1 MLAPTPTQYQRLE
14 EMAQVWKKQQGGD
27 AMRGAAG
34 ANPRL
39 DVDALCFQV
48 YALEGNDAP
57 TLLVGALI
65 SPVSLSLVMAPL
77 FASDAAPEAGE
88 QQTFKLPSGHYPFIA
103 EVLEEGVWL
112 WRCELLD
119 DLSDLTSREE
129 GSRLA
134 QRLMDKVMTPADAI

>member
-1 MLAPTPTQYQRLE
+1 MLAPTPTQYKRLE
-14 EMAQVWKKQQGGD
+14 EMAQVWKKHQGGD

-48 YALEGNDAP
+48 HALEGNDAS

-65 SPVSLSLVMAPL
+65 TPVSLSLVMAPL
-77 FASDAAPEAGE
+77 FGTDAAPKAGTE
-88 QQTFKLPSGHYPFIA
+88 QIFKLPSGHYPFIA

-119 DLSDLTSREE
+119 DLSDVASLEE

-134 QRLMDKVMTPADAI
+134 QRLMDKVMTKPATA